1 MSVLYVKLCPVYAQ
15 CDLVQCEVFA
25 DTDTSNDD
33 ALPTPPNGNTL
44 THIAT
49 RPMKNLAMEWGPY
62 GIRTNTVCPGPI
74 AGTEGM
80 DRLGPPP
87 GDPLF
92 DRLVSTI
99 PAGRYGEKDEV
110 ANAAVFLA
118 SPLATYI
125 SGTVLKVDGG
135 QSLPGMG
142 AFTGIMGQYMAKQAA
157 KK

>member
-1 MSVLYVKLCPVYAQ
+1 
-15 CDLVQCEVFA
+15 
-25 DTDTSNDD
+25 
-33 ALPTPPNGNTL
+33 
-44 THIAT
+44 
-49 RPMKNLAMEWGPY
+49 MKNLAMEWGPY
-62 GIRTNTVCPGPI
+62 GIRSNTVCPGPI

-92 DRLVSTI
+92 DQLVSTI

-142 AFTGIMGQYMAKQAA
+142 AFTGIMGQFMAEQAA
-157 KK
+157 KRKKP